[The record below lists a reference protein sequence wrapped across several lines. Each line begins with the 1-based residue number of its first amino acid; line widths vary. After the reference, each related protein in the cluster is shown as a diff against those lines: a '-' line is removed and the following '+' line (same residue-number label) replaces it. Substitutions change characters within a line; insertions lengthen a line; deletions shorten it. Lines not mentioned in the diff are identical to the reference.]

1 MRPVYRRPPRLVARQ
16 FLVWFAWFVL
26 SGYVFHNRTERELRA
41 LPLLEVLLRIA
52 SLGVVIVALYWM
64 LVIMP
69 GKVRT
74 YLVGGAVAGFLLGAF
89 PLIVQASVT
98 KYLELRQ
105 IWP

>member
-1 MRPVYRRPPRLVARQ
+1 MRPVHRRPPRLLVRQ
-16 FLVWFAWFVL
+16 FIVWFAWFLL

-41 LPLLEVLLRIA
+41 LPLLEVVLRIA
-52 SLGVVIVALYWM
+52 SLGVVLVALYWV

-69 GKVRT
+69 GNIRT
-74 YLVGGAVAGFLLGAF
+74 YLVGGTAAGFLLGAF
-89 PLIVQASVT
+89 PLLVQTSVT